1 MKEDREKINE
11 RFNHLKQKMID
22 PKFQHNEG
30 LSNEVGYYIFDYPA
44 NRELFI
50 RKSIQK
56 IEKSELA
63 TEVNLKVYDV
73 YDIMIKILK
82 DQQIY
87 TGSDPI
93 PILEKIEEKHG
104 FDSLIEQ
111 INNILEMSENNNLIV
126 QYINKKIKFQK
137 QCIIFLVGLGKV
149 YPNLNGDNIIDLDS
163 KFANKVQQ
171 ALNALNYHVKSVM
184 TWTTD
189 GFFRETKGK
198 LARAQSL
205 GCQLVEMECSALAA
219 CSKFRNVKF
228 GQILFTADSLANTS
242 NYDKR
247 GWGKSF
253 RRASLDVG
261 IKVLE
266 KIDEF
271 KN

>member
-87 TGSDPI
+87 TGSDP
-93 PILEKIEEKHG
+93 
-104 FDSLIEQ
+104 
-111 INNILEMSENNNLIV
+111 N
-126 QYINKKIKFQK
+126 
-137 QCIIFLVGLGKV
+137 
-149 YPNLNGDNIIDLDS
+149 
-163 KFANKVQQ
+163 
-171 ALNALNYHVKSVM
+171 
-184 TWTTD
+184 
-189 GFFRETKGK
+189 FR
-198 LARAQSL
+198 
-205 GCQLVEMECSALAA
+205 
-219 CSKFRNVKF
+219 
-228 GQILFTADSLANTS
+228 
-242 NYDKR
+242 
-247 GWGKSF
+247 
-253 RRASLDVG
+253 
-261 IKVLE
+261 
-266 KIDEF
+266 